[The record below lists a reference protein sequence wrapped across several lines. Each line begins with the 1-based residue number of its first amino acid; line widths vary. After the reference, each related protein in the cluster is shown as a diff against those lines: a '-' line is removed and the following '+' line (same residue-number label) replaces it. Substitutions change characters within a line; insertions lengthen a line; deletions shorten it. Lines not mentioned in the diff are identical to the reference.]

1 MGSTSSNCS
10 PLPTPAFTTESSLST
25 KLSGRELGVLGI
37 SNYQT
42 LRNMLISRSRTW
54 TRLGYQSYRDR
65 QKMKVDERGNKEKI
79 GKRMSPVA
87 NGTTESVLK
96 RKRIVE
102 DCMFATSVDRKVTKG
117 RTVENEASLK
127 CPRYLERS
135 VWTDADSAPPFSPTA
150 CCTLSDEPLPHPPLR
165 ELSNHDAMNT
175 IRDNPHLFK
184 IVTLIN
190 VNRFKEL
197 LKTHPNQPFVKSVCV
212 SLCEGFWPWANTQKE
227 EYPATWDFSER
238 PLKTELEAGF
248 LRDQRDVE
256 ISAGRYSES
265 FSTDLLPGMYS
276 TLIHAVPKPRSSK
289 LRLVNDHNAGPYS
302 LNSMISREDVAGA
315 KMDSISDLIGA
326 LVRFRRR
333 HPDKTLVLF
342 KSDVSAAYR
351 RLPLHPLWQIKQ
363 IVTVD
368 GCRHV
373 DRCTSFGG
381 RVSCHD
387 YTAFMG
393 LVLWMAIFIIL
404 IADLFGYI
412 DDNFFFDEEG
422 NVLWYQP
429 YQCYYPMKHAKLL
442 KLWDDI
448 GLPHEKSKQEYGP
461 VLRIIGFMVD
471 LKLMR
476 VSMDEEDRVRL
487 LQHVSDFAATAPGG
501 MRRTLREFQQLAGW
515 INWSSNVVL
524 LLKPQ
529 FQMSMPRLEE
539 RQRLTLESL

>member
-65 QKMKVDERGNKEKI
+65 RKMKVDERGNKEKI
-79 GKRMSPVA
+79 GKRMSPVT

-102 DCMFATSVDRKVTKG
+102 DCMFATSVDRTKG

-127 CPRYLERS
+127 RPRYLERS

-190 VNRFKEL
+190 VNWFKEL

-289 LRLVNDHNAGPYS
+289 LRLVNDHSAGPYS

-326 LVRFRRR
+326 LVRFHRR

-476 VSMDEEDRVRL
+476 VSMDEEDQVRL

-501 MRRTLREFQQLAGW
+501 TRRTLREFQQLAGW
-515 INWSSNVVL
+515 INWSSNVFL